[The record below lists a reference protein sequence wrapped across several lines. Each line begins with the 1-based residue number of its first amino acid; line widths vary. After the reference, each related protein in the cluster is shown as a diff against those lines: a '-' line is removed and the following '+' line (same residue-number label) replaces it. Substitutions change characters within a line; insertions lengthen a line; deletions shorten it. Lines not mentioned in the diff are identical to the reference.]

1 MGIRW
6 HKSEG
11 IESGDSV
18 IGGRERL
25 EIDDWRLEIGDWRLE
40 IGDWRLE
47 IGDWRLEI
55 GDWRLEIGDWRL
67 EIGDWADSAR
77 SALFALFRRG
87 LFFSLH

>member
-55 GDWRLEIGDWRL
+55 GDW
-67 EIGDWADSAR
+67 ADSAR

>member
-18 IGGRERL
+18 IGGRE
-25 EIDDWRLEIGDWRLE
+25 RLE

>member
-11 IESGDSV
+11 IESGDSG
-18 IGGRERL
+18 IGGRKRL
-25 EIDDWRLEIGDWRLE
+25 M
-40 IGDWRLE
+40 

>member
-25 EIDDWRLEIGDWRLE
+25 MIGDWRLM
-40 IGDWRLE
+40 ID
-47 IGDWRLEI
+47 D
-55 GDWRLEIGDWRL
+55 
-67 EIGDWADSAR
+67 
-77 SALFALFRRG
+77 
-87 LFFSLH
+87 

>member
-18 IGGRERL
+18 IGGRE
-25 EIDDWRLEIGDWRLE
+25 
-40 IGDWRLE
+40 RLE